1 MSKAG
6 RTAAVRAGSV
16 SLAKAGRVGLARPVV
31 GILVLGAL
39 GLVHVASADVPPVV
53 FPPENPYSEAKRV
66 LGKILFF
73 DEQMS
78 TSNNVACATCHSM
91 VRAGTE
97 PRLARH
103 PGDDSILNTPD
114 DVLGSPGVVK
124 SNAINNYEA
133 DAVFALNPQITG
145 RTANSPINAA
155 FAPNLFWDGRATSQF
170 VDPETGAV
178 VIQEGGALESQA
190 LQPLVNTIEMAHAG
204 HSFANLS
211 ERLSRVHPLNLATN
225 FPADVA
231 AALADKPSYGELF
244 ERAFGD
250 QQITAV
256 RVAFAIAT
264 YERTLISDQTAYDR
278 FRDGQTNA
286 LTPAQQRGL
295 QAFQAP
301 QTHCNACHTLNDDL
315 FTGNGF
321 RNIGLRPIAEDNG
334 RQAITGVAADAGRF
348 KVPGLRNVG
357 LKRTFMHNG
366 QFQTL
371 TDVLRWYAR
380 GQGAPPQF
388 PQNQDPLIPTIQLP
402 PQAAAD
408 VQDFLQNG
416 LTDPRVANA
425 TFPFDRPTLF
435 GERTAERSTVIGGGV
450 AGSGGLVPQIVVDAP
465 AMLGNTEY
473 RIGVGRVLGG
483 ATLRLGISVSPPVN
497 GRITPTR
504 WFDFTGASGAGAGAG
519 VATQH
524 WALLDGEA
532 NTGQVLFAQWFV
544 DDPAAAGGQALSS
557 VGRIPVFCGSAGC
570 PSPCGPADL
579 NSDGFTNADDYDL
592 FAGYFES
599 GDAHGDVNAD
609 GFVNGDDYD
618 FFAGAFEVGC

>member
-6 RTAAVRAGSV
+6 CKVAARPGRGSLVGSV
-16 SLAKAGRVGLARPVV
+16 VGVLA
-31 GILVLGAL
+31 LGAL
-39 GLVHVASADVPPVV
+39 GLAHVAIADVPPVV
-53 FPPENPYSEAKRV
+53 FPVENPFSEEKRV

-78 TSNNVACATCHSM
+78 TSNTVACATCHAM
-91 VRAGTE
+91 PRAGAD

-103 PGDDSILNTPD
+103 PGDDNILNTPD
-114 DVLGSPGVVK
+114 DIQGSPGVVK
-124 SNAINNYEA
+124 SDSINNYEA
-133 DAVFALNPQITG
+133 DVVFALNPQITG

-155 FAPNLFWDGRATSQF
+155 FAPNLFWDGRATSRF
-170 VDPETGAV
+170 VDPETGETA
-178 VIQEGGALESQA
+178 IQNGGALESQS

-204 HSFANLS
+204 TSFANLA
-211 ERLSRVHPLNLATN
+211 ERLSRVHPLNLATSL
-225 FPADVA
+225 PADVA
-231 AALADKPSYGELF
+231 AALDDKPSYGELF
-244 ERAFGD
+244 ARAFGD
-250 QQITAV
+250 ESITTT
-256 RVAFAIAT
+256 RIAFAIAT
-264 YERTLISDQTAYDR
+264 YERTLISDDSPYDR

-295 QAFQAP
+295 QIFQGQPA
-301 QTHCNACHTLNDDL
+301 HCNACHTLVDDL

-334 RQAITGVAADAGRF
+334 RQAVTGLAVDAGRF

-416 LTDPRVANA
+416 LTDARVANA
-425 TFPFDRPTLF
+425 TFPFDRPVLF
-435 GERTAERSTVIGGGV
+435 GERPTDRATVIGGGV
-450 AGSGGLVPQIVVDAP
+450 PGTGGIVPQIVVDAP

-473 RIGVGRVLGG
+473 RIGAGRVLGG
-483 ATLRLGISVSPPVN
+483 ATLRLGISLSPPVG

-504 WFDFTGASGAGAGAG
+504 WFDVTSAGGAGAGAG

-524 WALLDGEA
+524 WALVDGEA
-532 NTGQVLFAQWFV
+532 DTGQVLFAQWFV
-544 DDPAAAGGQALSS
+544 DDPAAAGGQAASS

-570 PSPCGPADL
+570 PSPCGPADI

-592 FAGYFES
+592 FALYFEG
-599 GDAHGDVNAD
+599 GDPRGDVNAD

-618 FFAGAFEVGC
+618 FFAGAFEAGC

>member
-6 RTAAVRAGSV
+6 RTMAVRAGSV
-16 SLAKAGRVGLARPVV
+16 SLAKAGRVGLAGPVV
-31 GILVLGAL
+31 GVLAL
-39 GLVHVASADVPPVV
+39 GLVHVASADVPPVE
-53 FPPENPYSEAKRV
+53 FPVENPYSEAKRV

-91 VRAGTE
+91 PRAGAE

-103 PGDDSILNTPD
+103 PGDDNILNTPD
-114 DVLGSPGVVK
+114 DIQGSPGVIR
-124 SNAINNYEA
+124 SDAINNYEA
-133 DAVFALNPQITG
+133 DAVFALTPQITG

-170 VDPETGAV
+170 VDPQTGAV

-190 LQPLVNTIEMAHAG
+190 LQPLVNTVEMAHAG
-204 HSFANLS
+204 NTFAHLS
-211 ERLSRVHPLNLATN
+211 ERLSRVRPLDLATN

-231 AALADKPSYGELF
+231 AALADKPSYGVLF

-250 QQITAV
+250 QEITAV

-295 QAFQAP
+295 QAFQTP
-301 QTHCNACHTLNDDL
+301 QTHCNACHTLVDDL

-334 RQAITGVAADAGRF
+334 RQSITGVAADAGRF

-402 PQAAAD
+402 PPAAGD
-408 VQDFLQNG
+408 IQDFLQNA

-450 AGSGGLVPQIVVDAP
+450 AGSGGIVPQIVVDAP

-483 ATLRLGISVSPPVN
+483 AALRLGISVTPPVN

-504 WFDFTGASGAGAGAG
+504 WFDFTSASGAGAGAG

-524 WALLDGEA
+524 WALVEGEV
-532 NTGQVLFAQWFV
+532 NSGQVLFAQWFV

-570 PSPCGPADL
+570 PWPCGPADI
-579 NSDGFTNADDYDL
+579 
-592 FAGYFES
+592 
-599 GDAHGDVNAD
+599 NAD
-609 GFVNGDDYD
+609 GFVNGLDYD
-618 FFAGAFEVGC
+618 LFTSAFESGDQGADFNADGFVNGLDYDNFAEHFEGGC